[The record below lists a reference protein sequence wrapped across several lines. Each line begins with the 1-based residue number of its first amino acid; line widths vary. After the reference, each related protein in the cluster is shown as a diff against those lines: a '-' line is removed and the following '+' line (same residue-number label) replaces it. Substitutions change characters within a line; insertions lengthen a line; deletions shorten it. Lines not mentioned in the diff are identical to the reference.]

1 MGRSATE
8 LLLVLLSKSEY
19 ARKHLLFVGKLVNR
33 EKFSHKVC
41 VYAIFSLTL

>member
-1 MGRSATE
+1 MPESICY
-8 LLLVLLSKSEY
+8 LLGGE
-19 ARKHLLFVGKLVNR
+19 LVNR